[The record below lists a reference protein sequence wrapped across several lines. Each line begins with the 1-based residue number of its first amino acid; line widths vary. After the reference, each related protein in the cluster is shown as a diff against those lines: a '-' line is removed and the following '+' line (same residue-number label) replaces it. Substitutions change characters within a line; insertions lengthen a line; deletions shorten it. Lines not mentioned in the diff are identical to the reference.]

1 LFLILSHFKEVYMSD
16 LTLGS
21 HLVTPRI
28 GYQHHGLFIGNEQ
41 VIHFTSNS
49 RIETVSLSEFTEGN
63 GYDTRP
69 FHSKF
74 SRNEIVTRAL
84 SRLGNDH
91 YNVIFN
97 NCEHFVAWCIHDKPI
112 SKQVRTHAAL
122 TSSLVPMAISSGL
135 TSTPTLAGLTMAE
148 ITAATGATL
157 GTGTTGFALL
167 STTPIIPAAIVGFG
181 VFKLIQFLS
190 D

>member
-1 LFLILSHFKEVYMSD
+1 VSD

-28 GYQHHGLFIGNEQ
+28 GYQHHGIYIGNEQ

-49 RIETVSLSEFTEGN
+49 QIEIVSLSEFKDGN
-63 GYDTRP
+63 GYSIQS

-74 SRNEIVTRAL
+74 SRKEIVERAK
-84 SRLGNDH
+84 SRLGDEN

-97 NCEHFVAWCIHDKPI
+97 NCEHFCNWCIHDKPI
-112 SKQVRTHAAL
+112 SRQVRTHAAL
-122 TSSLVPMAISSGL
+122 TSSLVPMAMSSGL
-135 TSTPTLAGLTMAE
+135 TSTPTLAGLTLAE
-148 ITAATGATL
+148 LTAATG
-157 GTGTTGFALL
+157 GSVMSTGSAGFALL
-167 STTPIIPAAIVGFG
+167 STTPIVPALLVGLG
-181 VFKLIQFLS
+181 VFKLVQFLR

>member
-1 LFLILSHFKEVYMSD
+1 MSD

-28 GYQHHGLFIGNEQ
+28 GYQHHGLYIGNQQ
-41 VIHFTSNS
+41 VIHFTSHS
-49 RIETVSLSEFTEGN
+49 QIEIVSLSEFTDGN
-63 GYDTRP
+63 GYNIQK

-74 SRNEIVTRAL
+74 SRKEIVERAL
-84 SRLGNDH
+84 SRLGYEN
-91 YNVIFN
+91 YNVIFS
-97 NCEHFVAWCIHDKPI
+97 NCEHFCHWCIHDKPI
-112 SKQVRTHAAL
+112 SKQIRTHAAL

-148 ITAATGATL
+148 ITAATGGTL
-157 GTGTTGFALL
+157 GTGATGFTLL

-181 VFKLIQFLS
+181 VFKLIQFLT

>member
-1 LFLILSHFKEVYMSD
+1 MSD
-16 LTLGS
+16 LSIGS

-28 GYQHHGLFIGNEQ
+28 CYTHHGIYIGNQQ
-41 VIHFTSNS
+41 VIHLTSANT
-49 RIETVSLSEFTEGN
+49 IEEVSLSDFTDGN
-63 GYDTRP
+63 GYDTQS

-74 SRNEIVTRAL
+74 SRQEIIDRAK
-84 SRLGNDH
+84 SRLGDSD
-91 YNVIFN
+91 YNVVFN
-97 NCEHFVAWCIHDKPI
+97 NCEHFVSWCIHDKSI
-112 SKQVRTHAAL
+112 SKQIRTHAAL

-148 ITAATGATL
+148 ITAASGGTL
-157 GTGTTGFALL
+157 GTGTAAFTLL

-181 VFKLIQFLS
+181 VFKLVQFLT

>member
-1 LFLILSHFKEVYMSD
+1 MSD
-16 LTLGS
+16 LTLGC

-41 VIHFTSNS
+41 VIHFTSRS
-49 RIETVSLSEFTEGN
+49 QIEIVSLSEFTDGN
-63 GYDTRP
+63 GYSIQK

-74 SRNEIVTRAL
+74 SRQEIVDRAF
-84 SRLGNDH
+84 SRLGDSN
-91 YNVIFN
+91 YNVIFS
-97 NCEHFVAWCIHDKPI
+97 NCEHFVSWCIHDKSI
-112 SKQVRTHAAL
+112 SKQIRTHAAL

-148 ITAATGATL
+148 ITAATGATF
-157 GTGTTGFALL
+157 TTGATGFTLL

-181 VFKLIQFLS
+181 VFKLVQFLS

>member
-1 LFLILSHFKEVYMSD
+1 MSQI
-16 LTLGS
+16 TIGS

-28 GYQHHGLFIGNEQ
+28 GYQHHGLYIGNEQ

-49 RIETVSLSEFTEGN
+49 QIEIVLLSEFKDGN
-63 GYDTRP
+63 GYSIQS

-74 SRNEIVTRAL
+74 SRTEIVERAK
-84 SRLGNDH
+84 SRLGNDN

-97 NCEHFVAWCIHDKPI
+97 NCEHFCNWCIHDEYR
-112 SKQVRTHAAL
+112 SQQVRNVTLVGAVSGIA
-122 TSSLVPMAISSGL
+122 TRSLIAQ
-135 TSTPTLAGLTMAE
+135 TPTIAGLTMAE
-148 ITAATGATL
+148 ITAATG
-157 GTGTTGFALL
+157 GSVMSTGTAGFALL